1 MSGCRLAAVCLL
13 SAALLVPA
21 SGCAAKTAK
30 KKKAKPAAAGAAAA
44 VVEPEPEQLPEI
56 NRGSAITV
64 DEGRLMVASPQ
75 GWARGPRSKDYL
87 VRYTP
92 SAQKTYPAITVTA
105 ADPPE
110 GFAEVTAANHD
121 AFVEAVAASLAET
134 FTADGKSTL
143 VQPPAAIVVGGHP
156 GAAYAAPGR
165 AKLGTIDEP
174 IERSFLALVVNGRLV
189 TVEVRAAKGKLD
201 DKGRLAAKA
210 VAAAVSPPQP
220 VEPAASFAP
229 PEPAAGAAPAAE
241 QPAAADQPAEPV
253 AAGEKP

>member
-1 MSGCRLAAVCLL
+1 MSGCRLATVGLL
-13 SAALLVPA
+13 VVALLA
-21 SGCAAKTAK
+21 QAGGCAARTTK
-30 KKKAKPAAAGAAAA
+30 KKRGKRAADAA
-44 VVEPEPEQLPEI
+44 VAAVAEPEAEKLPEI
-56 NRGSAITV
+56 NRDSAITV

-75 GWARGPRSKDYL
+75 GWARGPRSKEYL

-121 AFVEAVAASLAET
+121 AFVAAVAAGLAES

-143 VQPPAAIVVGGHP
+143 VQPPATVTIGDHRA
-156 GAAYAAPGR
+156 AAYAAPGQ
-165 AKLGTIDEP
+165 AKMGTADEP
-174 IERSFLALVVNGRLV
+174 IDRSFLALVVNGRLV

-220 VEPAASFAP
+220 VAPAASFAP
-229 PEPAAGAAPAAE
+229 AEPAAAADTPAAPAAT
-241 QPAAADQPAEPV
+241 ADP
-253 AAGEKP
+253 

>member
-13 SAALLVPA
+13 VAALLVPGG
-21 SGCAAKTAK
+21 GCAAKTTK
-30 KKKAKPAAAGAAAA
+30 KKKAKKAANEPVAA
-44 VVEPEPEQLPEI
+44 VAEPEPEKLPEI
-56 NRGSAITV
+56 NRASAITV

-121 AFVEAVAASLAET
+121 AFVEAVAASLAES

-143 VQPPAAIVVGGHP
+143 VEPPAAVTVGSHLGV
-156 GAAYAAPGR
+156 AYAAPGR
-165 AKLGTIDEP
+165 AKLGTVDEP
-174 IERSFLALVVNGRLV
+174 IERSFLAVVVNGRLV

-229 PEPAAGAAPAAE
+229 PEPPAAE
-241 QPAAADQPAEPV
+241 PPAAADKPAEP
-253 AAGEKP
+253 AATEKP